1 VEPAEELHHR
11 GVAALD
17 ARRYDAARRLF
28 DRAAR
33 TSTSPVLLARIDAS
47 RAYLAYETGDPEGA
61 FVLCKSAL
69 SRPGLD
75 QETKGIIECQHALL
89 LQRSGRTTESLKAF
103 GDAIDRL
110 RDPVEL
116 AKAYINRGGVYL
128 QVGQAD
134 RAIADFDQAVRRAR
148 AGGAQ
153 TEATFA
159 LHNLGYAHMLRGDL
173 VRSLN
178 QFDEVR
184 GLLANMSPLVR
195 ATIEQDRA
203 EALIAAGLVREGAA
217 ALREAA
223 RVFGLRRM
231 HQRRGEAELALARTL
246 QFTHPTAAL
255 AAAREA
261 RRRFVRTGTDAW
273 RVRADGVALAAEVE
287 LGRKGPS
294 LLTRGETLIEELT
307 EQGLYWG
314 ATSVRL
320 HTARVMVR
328 RGDYEG
334 ARQRLAKVR
343 VDDSAPLAVRLLARD
358 VRAELASRLGRKQA
372 ALMHLRTGLGD
383 LHSWQSS
390 FGSLDLQTMVAGHGT
405 RLAVRGLGL
414 AVESRSPEILLEWS
428 ERARML
434 ASRVQ
439 PVRTPADDEIAA
451 GLAELRRL
459 ATPADGPRIPAPRR
473 DAELRQQVRERAWQH
488 RGSGE
493 VAEPCSLDQ
502 VQAALSADTAL
513 VAYIVGNGSVVALV
527 VTDTGSVVHDL
538 GQRAAME
545 RLLGGVLPDLDV
557 AASTLPAGLAR
568 TVRGELAARL
578 DDLGRLLV
586 APLLGSLG
594 DRRVVL
600 TPSGMLSGTPWTL
613 LPGYNGRPLTVA
625 QTATSWLARR
635 RTPLRSRTAGFVAG
649 PRVDR
654 ARDEVSSAS
663 AIWPSAEVLS
673 GAGATAAAVSEL
685 AQRVDVLHVAAHG
698 RHSSENPM
706 FSGLELVDGPWFGYD
721 IDQLRSVPDV
731 VLLSAC
737 EVGRSSVRYGEELI
751 GMTSAWLHAGTRCVI
766 ASPAAVSDEVA
777 HDVLVKVHAGL
788 GGGADPAAALA
799 AAVPAAGPGGP
810 PAPFVCFG

>member
-434 ASRVQ
+434 ASRPTTRSPPAWPSCAGSRPLRTDRGSRHRAATPSYASRCASAPGSTAA
-439 PVRTPADDEIAA
+439 PVRSPNPARWTRCRPRCRPTPHWSPTSSATARWSRSWSPTPARSSTTWGSARRWSGCSGAYCPTWMSRPPRCRPAWPGPSVASSPRASTTSA
-451 GLAELRRL
+451 GCWSRRCSAPL
-459 ATPADGPRIPAPRR
+459 AT
-473 DAELRQQVRERAWQH
+473 
-488 RGSGE
+488 
-493 VAEPCSLDQ
+493 
-502 VQAALSADTAL
+502 
-513 VAYIVGNGSVVALV
+513 
-527 VTDTGSVVHDL
+527 
-538 GQRAAME
+538 
-545 RLLGGVLPDLDV
+545 GG
-557 AASTLPAGLAR
+557 
-568 TVRGELAARL
+568 
-578 DDLGRLLV
+578 
-586 APLLGSLG
+586 
-594 DRRVVL
+594 
-600 TPSGMLSGTPWTL
+600 W
-613 LPGYNGRPLTVA
+613 
-625 QTATSWLARR
+625 
-635 RTPLRSRTAGFVAG
+635 
-649 PRVDR
+649 
-654 ARDEVSSAS
+654 
-663 AIWPSAEVLS
+663 
-673 GAGATAAAVSEL
+673 
-685 AQRVDVLHVAAHG
+685 
-698 RHSSENPM
+698 
-706 FSGLELVDGPWFGYD
+706 
-721 IDQLRSVPDV
+721 
-731 VLLSAC
+731 C
-737 EVGRSSVRYGEELI
+737 
-751 GMTSAWLHAGTRCVI
+751 
-766 ASPAAVSDEVA
+766 
-777 HDVLVKVHAGL
+777 
-788 GGGADPAAALA
+788 
-799 AAVPAAGPGGP
+799 
-810 PAPFVCFG
+810 